1 MKAVGQ
7 ERGWGSTRQAALVFA
22 VLAGAAG
29 GSAAGEM
36 FQCGKVFQD
45 RPCEQT
51 DVQQRFS
58 RTQGTFTIEQVNP
71 TTDQDCA
78 RVAADAMAWW
88 RRMAAGEPMEKL
100 QAEIQDKKIS
110 RYDKSILR
118 DVLIA
123 VKNSTGSQR
132 EVRGQFETQCMA
144 YKRRNGYATE
154 RDLAAPTT
162 SSTSTRSATLGAEA
176 AQQSLRQ
183 AELDARRA
191 EIAARQAEAQAR
203 RAETLRARALRTN

>member
-1 MKAVGQ
+1 MKEVGQ
-7 ERGWGSTRQAALVFA
+7 GRGLGRAWQGALAFA
-22 VLAGAAG
+22 VLACAAG

-58 RTQGTFTIEQVNP
+58 RTQGTFAIEQVNP

-100 QAEIQDKKIS
+100 QAEIQDQKIS
-110 RYDKSILR
+110 RYAKSVLR

-132 EVRGQFETQCMA
+132 EVRGEFETHCMA

-154 RDLAAPTT
+154 RDLASPAA
-162 SSTSTRSATLGAEA
+162 SGGAVLGTDA
-176 AQQSLRQ
+176 ARQSPRQ
-183 AELDARRA
+183 AEVDARRA
-191 EIAARQAEAQAR
+191 EIEARQAQAEAR
-203 RAETLRARALRTN
+203 RAEAVRARALRSQPQF